1 MHHILLTI
9 LLALLCGGSLNRVTA
24 QERKPGLKTRVQKHK
39 EKIKLVA
46 DSVDSKLKHRYYNKS
61 SYDTSYVVRPIG
73 MITAKVRT
81 NLSGDDF
88 NVRGTIN
95 GLGGDLNSYNGL
107 TTTARL
113 RTRFKATIS
122 LGLSYRGLG
131 ASVAINPA
139 KMAGKYTDY
148 EFNVSYYSSRF
159 SLDGS
164 YHRSSTLS
172 GDLTIGDHE
181 RHLEENDVNLKM
193 GNLAAY
199 YVFNHRRFSYPAAF
213 SQSWVQRRSAGSFLL
228 GLSIQYGHIEARDEL
243 RQRRPDL
250 PDFNVRI
257 GNLGIGGGYAYN
269 LVVGKRRQW
278 LLHASM
284 TPTIVVY
291 NYNKINLDDTAIRAK
306 HIRFNMI
313 FNERLAIVWN
323 FSPRYFVATT
333 FTMSNSI
340 YDDNVMVVN
349 QNKWRARA
357 IFGARLWK

>member
-1 MHHILLTI
+1 MRHILLTI

-24 QERKPGLKTRVQKHK
+24 QERKTRLKTRVQKHK

-46 DSVDSKLKHRYYNKS
+46 DSVDSVLAHRFYNKTG
-61 SYDTSYVVRPIG
+61 YDTNYVKRPIG
-73 MITAKVRT
+73 MITAKLRV

-88 NVRGTIN
+88 NVKGTIDNLEGDMSYLN
-95 GLGGDLNSYNGL
+95 GLS
-107 TTTARL
+107 TTAHL
-113 RTRFKATIS
+113 HTRFKNTIS
-122 LGLSYRGLG
+122 IGASYRGLG
-131 ASVAINPA
+131 ASFAINPA

-148 EFNVSYYSSRF
+148 EFNLVYYSRRF

-164 YHRSSTLS
+164 YHRSTSLS
-172 GDLTIGDHE
+172 GDLTIGDNE
-181 RHLEENDVNLKM
+181 YTLQENDVNLKM

-243 RQRRPDL
+243 KERRPEFPVFD
-250 PDFNVRI
+250 VRI
-257 GNLGIGGGYAYN
+257 GNLGLGGGYAYN

-291 NYNKINLDDTAIRAK
+291 NYNKITLNDTEIHAK

-313 FNERLAIVWN
+313 FNERIAIVWN
-323 FSPRYFVATT
+323 FSPRYYAAATL
-333 FTMSNSI
+333 TMSNSI
-340 YDDNVMVVN
+340 FDDNVMVVN

-357 IFGARLWK
+357 TFGVRLWK